1 MSKSNLFRKFKRPAG
16 ICSAG
21 CFSLDFSTKSY
32 YNCIWYDF
40 VLIPMHIASLIV
52 IMHKQKALHRLSS
65 NQKGTNMNI
74 HSSKELKRYNYLV
87 SEIDAAYHE
96 ISSKLG
102 LPDSSMIVLYTICD
116 SGDSCLLRDIVHNSG
131 ISKQTVNSA
140 LRKLEAEGIIYLEHA
155 GAKNKSVCLTIKG
168 KKLADRTA
176 RRIIDIENDIFASWS
191 SEDMNK
197 YLELTERYLLDFK
210 DRLRQLEQKPGET

>member
-1 MSKSNLFRKFKRPAG
+1 
-16 ICSAG
+16 
-21 CFSLDFSTKSY
+21 
-32 YNCIWYDF
+32 
-40 VLIPMHIASLIV
+40 
-52 IMHKQKALHRLSS
+52 
-65 NQKGTNMNI
+65 MNI
-74 HSSKELKRYNYLV
+74 HSSKELKRYNYLA

-155 GAKNKSVCLTIKG
+155 GAKNKSVCLTIKV
-168 KKLADRTA
+168 KNWLTAPLDELLISRTISLP
-176 RRIIDIENDIFASWS
+176 RVPPRI
-191 SEDMNK
+191 
-197 YLELTERYLLDFK
+197 
-210 DRLRQLEQKPGET
+210 

>member
-1 MSKSNLFRKFKRPAG
+1 
-16 ICSAG
+16 
-21 CFSLDFSTKSY
+21 
-32 YNCIWYDF
+32 
-40 VLIPMHIASLIV
+40 
-52 IMHKQKALHRLSS
+52 
-65 NQKGTNMNI
+65 MNI
-74 HSSKELKRYNYLV
+74 HSSKELKRYNYLA

-140 LRKLEAEGIIYLEHA
+140 LRKLEAEGIIYLENA

-168 KKLADRTA
+168 KKLADRTV

-191 SEDMNK
+191 SEDLNK